1 MKKIKSVLCSLSVI
15 SVLFFSFSRCT
26 QSPVD
31 VTEEIKQANEVFL
44 AAFNSGDTKALA
56 TNYTENAKLYPAN
69 SEVLEG
75 TAAIEGF
82 WGAVMK
88 MGIKKAQME
97 TVIAQQIGN
106 IAIEEGR
113 YKLFVEGDIMV
124 DQGKYLV
131 TWEKVN
137 GQWKIARDIWNT
149 NNPAPAVRA
158 NQNDSIFIIQNF
170 IKPDKTKQF
179 EDFTVNYLMPA
190 SREFF
195 PELAKTVRF
204 LKPSAPNKDGTFT
217 YFFVMDP
224 SKNSLD
230 YEITLPL
237 EAKYGKEK
245 ALEYY
250 NMYRECVKEYKAH
263 VTVQTG
269 W

>member
-1 MKKIKSVLCSLSVI
+1 MKQSATRFCHLVVGLCL
-15 SVLFFSFSRCT
+15 VLFFVRCT
-26 QSPVD
+26 PVQTD
-31 VTEEIKQANEVFL
+31 VTNEIKKANEGFL

-97 TVIAQQIGN
+97 TLTAQQIGN

-113 YKLFVEGDIMV
+113 YKLFVEGDFMV

-137 GQWKIARDIWNT
+137 GQWKISRDIWNT

-179 EDFTVNYLMPA
+179 EEFTINYLMPA

-217 YFFVMDP
+217 YFYVMDP
-224 SKNSLD
+224 SKNSMN

-245 ALEYY
+245 AQEYY
-250 NMYRECVKEYKAH
+250 NMYRECVKEYKAQ
-263 VTVQTG
+263 VTIQTG

>member
-1 MKKIKSVLCSLSVI
+1 
-15 SVLFFSFSRCT
+15 
-26 QSPVD
+26 
-31 VTEEIKQANEVFL
+31 VTNEIKQANESFL

-75 TAAIEGF
+75 TQAIEGF

-97 TVIAQQIGN
+97 TVTAQQIGN

-149 NNPAPAVRA
+149 NNPAPPVRA
-158 NQNDSIFIIQNF
+158 NQNDSIFVIQYL
-170 IKPDKTKQF
+170 IKPDKFTQF
-179 EDFTVNYLMPA
+179 EDFTHNYLMPA
-190 SREFF
+190 SKEFF

-204 LKPSAPNKDGTFT
+204 LKPMGPNKDGTFSCF
-217 YFFVMDP
+217 YVMDP
-224 SKNSLD
+224 MKSSID
-230 YEITLPL
+230 YEITRPL

-245 ALEYY
+245 AMEYY
-250 NMYRECVKEYKAH
+250 KMFSECVKEYKAI
-263 VTVQTG
+263 VTIQSG

>member
-1 MKKIKSVLCSLSVI
+1 MKQSATRFCHLVVGLCLM
-15 SVLFFSFSRCT
+15 LFFARCT
-26 QSPVD
+26 PVQTD
-31 VTEEIKQANEVFL
+31 VTNEIKQANEGFL

-113 YKLFVEGDIMV
+113 YKLFVEGDFMV

-158 NQNDSIFIIQNF
+158 GKNSPVWVVLNYVKS
-170 IKPDKTKQF
+170 DKVQQF
-179 EDFTVNYLMPA
+179 EDFNLNYLKSA
-190 SREFF
+190 GDEFF
-195 PELAKTVRF
+195 PEMTKTVRF
-204 LKPSAPNKDGTFT
+204 LKSEKPNADGTFT
-217 YFFVMDP
+217 YFFLMDP
-224 SKNSLD
+224 VMKGAD
-230 YEITLPL
+230 YQMKSVL

-245 ALEYY
+245 TDEYLK
-250 NMYRECVKEYKAH
+250 MYTECIKKHELFE
-263 VTVQTG
+263 TVQTG

>member
-31 VTEEIKQANEVFL
+31 VSDEIKQANEVFL
-44 AAFNSGDTKALA
+44 AAFNSGDTKALG

-75 TAAIEGF
+75 TPAIEGF

-88 MGIKKAQME
+88 MGIKKAQLE

-124 DQGKYLV
+124 DQGKYMV

-149 NNPAPAVRA
+149 NNPAPSVRA
-158 NQNDSIFIIQNF
+158 NQNDSVFIIQNF

-190 SREFF
+190 SSEFF

-217 YFFVMDP
+217 YFYVMDP
-224 SKNSLD
+224 SKNSMN

-245 ALEYY
+245 AMEYF
-250 NMYRECVKEYKAH
+250 NMYKECVKEYKAQ
-263 VTVQTG
+263 VTIQTG

>member
-1 MKKIKSVLCSLSVI
+1 M
-15 SVLFFSFSRCT
+15 LFFVRCA
-26 QSPVD
+26 PVQTD
-31 VTEEIKQANEVFL
+31 VTNEIKQANEGFL

-97 TVIAQQIGN
+97 TLTAQQIGN

-113 YKLFVEGDIMV
+113 YKLFVEGDFMV

-137 GQWKIARDIWNT
+137 GQWKISRDIWNT

-179 EDFTVNYLMPA
+179 EEFTMNYLMPA

-217 YFFVMDP
+217 YFYVMDP
-224 SKNSLD
+224 SKNSMN

-245 ALEYY
+245 AQEYY
-250 NMYRECVKEYKAH
+250 NMYRECVKEYKAQ
-263 VTVQTG
+263 VTIQTG